1 MTSTLETCANAS
13 ARPSLTAADAG
24 DTLFQEDIKQI
35 IVWDGSAWYVY
46 SADNATGYD
55 LDGTNSTTAVPL
67 YHFDA
72 EKFNG
77 IDTSGNPSDA
87 TAIDTSVVWKSRIGN
102 VFASQATAADQPQ
115 FKSSGTNS
123 KPYILSNQDY
133 LVTNK
138 AFRLDGPFT
147 VFGVVEATSSSQVSF
162 IANGIEKDGASAGVA
177 PSYDPEKTVFFVY
190 SGNTSFIYYNDFGAD
205 NGSLPLTL
213 SGGDMRTF
221 IIPKNSSN
229 QTKVFMDGNNEDT
242 NVVGTSTNPVYT
254 GFLMASAGGVY
265 STIGN
270 TYEIALFDSDLS
282 TADRNALGAY
292 VQAKYGSSNAGWT
305 NFS

>member
-1 MTSTLETCANAS
+1 MTSTLETCANTS
-13 ARPSLTAADAG
+13 ARPASPAAG
-24 DTLFQEDIKQI
+24 DTLFQEDTNQI
-35 IVWDGSAWYVY
+35 ITWDGSAWYVY

-77 IDTSGNPSDA
+77 VDTSGNPSDA
-87 TAIDTSVVWKSRIGN
+87 TAIDTSVVWRSRIGN

-138 AFRLDGPFT
+138 AFRLDGAFT
-147 VFGVVEATSSSQVSF
+147 VFAVVESSGSQVSL
-162 IANGIEKDGASAGVA
+162 ISNGIEKDGS
-177 PSYDPEKTVFFVY
+177 SYDPEKTVFFAY
-190 SGNTSFIYYNDFGAD
+190 SGNTSFIYYSDDGAD

-242 NVVGTSTNPVYT
+242 AVVGTNTNPAYT
-254 GFLMASAGGVY
+254 GFLMASAAGLY

>member
-1 MTSTLETCANAS
+1 MPSTLETCTSSSRPAS
-13 ARPSLTAADAG
+13 PSAG
-24 DTLFQEDIKQI
+24 DTLFETDTKKI
-35 IVWDGSAWYVY
+35 ITYSGTDWYLYEYDGT
-46 SADNATGYD
+46 TGYD

-77 IDTSGNPSDA
+77 VDTSGNPSDA
-87 TAIDTSVVWKSRIGN
+87 TAIDTSVVWKSRVGD
-102 VFASQATAADQPQ
+102 VFASQPTASNQPQ

-123 KPYILSNQDY
+123 KPYILGNSDY
-133 LVTNK
+133 LVTSK
-138 AFRLDGPFT
+138 AFRLDGTFT
-147 VFGVVEATSSSQVSF
+147 VFAVVEATASSQVSL
-162 IANGIEKDGASAGVA
+162 ISNGMVKSGSSFF
-177 PSYDPEKTVFFVY
+177 PNQTVFFAY
-190 SGNTSFIYYNDFGAD
+190 AGNASYIYYQDSGAD
-205 NGSLPLTL
+205 NGSLPLTV

-221 IIPKNSSN
+221 IIPRNSSN

-242 NVVGTSTNPVYT
+242 NVVGTNTNPLYT
-254 GFLMASAGGVY
+254 GTLMTSGGAGY
-265 STIGN
+265 ATIGN

-282 TADRNALGAY
+282 TSDRNALGAY

>member
-1 MTSTLETCANAS
+1 M
-13 ARPSLTAADAG
+13 G
-24 DTLFQEDIKQI
+24 D
-35 IVWDGSAWYVY
+35 
-46 SADNATGYD
+46 
-55 LDGTNSTTAVPL
+55 
-67 YHFDA
+67 
-72 EKFNG
+72 
-77 IDTSGNPSDA
+77 
-87 TAIDTSVVWKSRIGN
+87 

-115 FKSSGTNS
+115 YKTSGTNS

-138 AFRLDGPFT
+138 AFRLDGAFT
-147 VFGVVEATSSSQVSF
+147 VFGVVEATASSQISF
-162 IANGIEKDGASAGVA
+162 IANGIEKDGSSSGAA
-177 PSYDPEKTVFFVY
+177 PSYDPEKTVFFAY
-190 SGNTSFIYYNDFGAD
+190 ASNTSYIYYQDFGAD

-221 IIPKNSSN
+221 IIPRNSSN
-229 QTKVFMDGNNEDT
+229 ETRVFMDGNNEDT

-292 VQAKYGSSNAGWT
+292 VQAKYGSGNAGWT

>member
-1 MTSTLETCANAS
+1 MTSKLETCANAA
-13 ARPSLTAADAG
+13 ARPASPAAG
-24 DTLFQEDIKQI
+24 DTLFQEDTNQI
-35 IVWDGSAWYVY
+35 ITWDGSAWYVY
-46 SADNATGYD
+46 SPDSASAYD
-55 LDGTNSTTAVPL
+55 LDGTNSTSVTPL

-77 IDTSGNPSDA
+77 VDTSENPSDA
-87 TAIDTSVVWKSRIGN
+87 TVIDTSTVWKSRVGD

-115 FKSSGTNS
+115 FKTGGTNS
-123 KPYILSNQDY
+123 KPYILSSQDY

-138 AFRLDGPFT
+138 AFRLDGAFT
-147 VFGVVEATSSSQVSF
+147 IFGVVESSSSQVSF
-162 IANGIEKDGASAGVA
+162 IANGIEKDGSSAGAA
-177 PSYDPEKTVFFVY
+177 PSYDPEKTVFFAY
-190 SGNTSFIYYNDFGAD
+190 ASNTSYIYYQDFGAD

-221 IIPKNSSN
+221 IIPRNSSN
-229 QTKVFMDGNNEDT
+229 QTKVFMDGDNEDT

-254 GFLMASAGGVY
+254 AFLMVGAGGAY

-270 TYEIALFDSDLS
+270 TYEIALYDSDLS

-292 VQAKYGSSNAGWT
+292 VQAKYDSSNAGWT

>member
-1 MTSTLETCANAS
+1 MTSKLETCANAS
-13 ARPSLTAADAG
+13 ARPASPAAG

-87 TAIDTSVVWKSRIGN
+87 TTIDTSVVWQSRIGN

-115 FKSSGTNS
+115 YKTSGTNS

-147 VFGVVEATSSSQVSF
+147 VFAVVEATSSSQVSF
-162 IANGIEKDGASAGVA
+162 IANGIEKDGS
-177 PSYDPEKTVFFVY
+177 SYESEYSVFFAY
-190 SGNTSFIYYNDFGAD
+190 SGNKSYVFYNDSGAAIGD
-205 NGSLPLTL
+205 LPLTL

-221 IIPKNSSN
+221 IIPRNSSN

-242 NVVGTSTNPVYT
+242 NVVGTNTNPVYT
-254 GFLMASAGGVY
+254 GFLMGGEGGLY
-265 STIGN
+265 TTIGN

-292 VQAKYGSSNAGWT
+292 VQAKYGSGNAGWT